1 MDISNRTIAKYILLV
16 VGLVVIWISWLII
29 SFVYH
34 NSGYESKLPEYIR
47 FEDNSSKRIHL
58 HSEYTKNTLGLSQF
72 KFDINPSGFIN
83 ISNISLKQGMGCC
96 GLGQMR
102 LSFDISEE
110 NYLKQINPDSIALKF
125 YVFGHELDDSVKL
138 HWSDSTIIYLN

>member
-1 MDISNRTIAKYILLV
+1 MDISNRTIAKYILLF
-16 VGLVVIWISWLII
+16 VGLVVIWISCVVI

-34 NSGYESKLPEYIR
+34 NSGYESKLPKYIR
-47 FEDNSSKRIHL
+47 FEDNSSKSIHL
-58 HSEYTKNTLGLSQF
+58 HAERTKNTLALSQF

-83 ISNISLKQGMGCC
+83 ISNISLTQGMGCC

-110 NYLKQINPDSIALKF
+110 NYLEQIKPDSIALKF